1 MKKICFDLP
10 GDSASPAGTR
20 RGRAKALAE
29 FIIRSLGERCPFKNP
44 PALIKY
50 WALGI
55 AADGEVY
62 MASQSTIGQHYWRTK
77 GKGDPDIDVPVFEH
91 FKFMETGGVRA
102 DEAKRMLTL
111 PYKEVDGIKTNKFG
125 AALFVWKKLD
135 KIEDKPIISTI
146 ESIIKSI

>member
-29 FIIRSLGERCPFKNP
+29 FIIRRLGERCPFKNP

-102 DEAKRMLTL
+102 DEAKRMLDE
-111 PYKEVDGIKTNKFG
+111 EVEKILAEDAEKAKTAKG
-125 AALFVWKKLD
+125 AK
-135 KIEDKPIISTI
+135 STRRR
-146 ESIIKSI
+146 K

>member
-55 AADGEVY
+55 TADGEVY
-62 MASQSTIGQHYWRTK
+62 MASQSAIGAHYWRTK
-77 GKGDPDIDVPVFEH
+77 GKGNPDIDVPVFEH

-102 DEAKRMLTL
+102 DEAKRMLDEEVEKIL
-111 PYKEVDGIKTNKFG
+111 AESAEKEKSAKG
-125 AALFVWKKLD
+125 AKSTRRKK
-135 KIEDKPIISTI
+135 
-146 ESIIKSI
+146 